1 MAARQLRKQQITNYL
16 LGELSEEERED
27 FERDF
32 FESDDLAAE
41 VLAAEERLME
51 DYVSGI
57 LDPARKK
64 QFEDVYLADPALRN
78 EVKMHKSLRSMAPG
92 TEASVVPLR
101 HTIQRLAL
109 PVLAACLVFFAV
121 GLFLLFREN
130 NQLRKDIGTIQST
143 QEQLLHRQVP
153 PTAAPVPQSSAPRA
167 ATSLPAIMLV
177 PGTREAVSNSPVIRA
192 TPETEAFVLEVDSS
206 ADPNRSYRAAI
217 QNVDGT
223 TLFEAGP
230 LRAATGQT
238 TPGRIRVYVPGNQ
251 LEPGDYILLL
261 QDWNA
266 PTHKAGE
273 YYFRL
278 AR

>member
-1 MAARQLRKQQITNYL
+1 MAARSLRKQQITNYL
-16 LGELSEEERED
+16 LGELSDEERED

-51 DYVSGI
+51 EYVSGI

-78 EVKMHKSLRSMAPG
+78 EVKMHKSLRSIAPG
-92 TEASVVPLR
+92 LEASKIPLR
-101 HTIQRLAL
+101 ITIQRVAL
-109 PVLAACLVFFAV
+109 PVLAACVAFFAV

-130 NQLRKDIGTIQST
+130 NQLRKDIGNIQLT

-153 PTAAPVPQSSAPRA
+153 PKAPAPQSYEHQA
-167 ATSLPAIMLV
+167 AANLPAIVLV
-177 PGTREAVSNSPVIRA
+177 SGTREAASTAPVLRI
-192 TPETEAFVLEVDSS
+192 TSGTEAFQLEADLS
-206 ADPNRSYRAAI
+206 ADPTRSYKAAI
-217 QNVDGT
+217 QSVDGT

-230 LRAATGQT
+230 LRATSASNSRS
-238 TPGRIRVYVPGNQ
+238 RIRVYVPGNQ

-261 QDWNA
+261 QDWNKPA
-266 PTHKAGE
+266 QKAGE